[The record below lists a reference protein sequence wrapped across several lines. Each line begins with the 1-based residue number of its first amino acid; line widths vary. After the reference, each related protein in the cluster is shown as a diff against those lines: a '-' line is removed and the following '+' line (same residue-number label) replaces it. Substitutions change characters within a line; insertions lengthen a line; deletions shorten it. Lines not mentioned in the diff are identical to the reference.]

1 MDEHLIARKQR
12 FDRRELGFLAA
23 GIILFGFRPRAQTW
37 FGGCSLLF
45 GEPRARLLLRKD
57 DDAEAFRLVE
67 L

>member
-1 MDEHLIARKQR
+1 
-12 FDRRELGFLAA
+12 LGFLAA